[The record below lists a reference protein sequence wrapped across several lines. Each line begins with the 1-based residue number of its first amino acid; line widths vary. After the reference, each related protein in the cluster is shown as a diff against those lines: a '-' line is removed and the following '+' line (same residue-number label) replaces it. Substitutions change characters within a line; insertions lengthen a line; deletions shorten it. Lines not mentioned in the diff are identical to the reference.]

1 MRLKAPPADL
11 LAWRMPN
18 CGSISTPGARAPP
31 PPARGGIS
39 VRESGVPSLCSTF
52 SPRVSPRE
60 PHYIASPRELL
71 CELCAVC
78 PADRTRC
85 YGR

>member
-39 VRESGVPSLCSTF
+39 VRESCVPVPVLHLFPPCQP
-52 SPRVSPRE
+52 PRTPLHSVTS
-60 PHYIASPRELL
+60 
-71 CELCAVC
+71 
-78 PADRTRC
+78 
-85 YGR
+85 